1 MKNILI
7 IIFCLTTVSAFAQM
21 QIKIEDAVNHAGD
34 SVKICS
40 KIYGGKYL
48 EAAKNSPTFLNVGGS
63 YPDALL
69 TLVIWN
75 DTRKLFKKPPE
86 EYYKGAQV
94 CITGSI
100 KMVRDKPEI
109 IVSNPDQIKE
119 VIIDKLI
126 DTEPE

>member
-1 MKNILI
+1 
-7 IIFCLTTVSAFAQM
+7 M
-21 QIKIEDAVNHAGD
+21 QIKIEDAGNHAGD
-34 SVKICS
+34 SVKICN

-48 EAAKNSPTFLNVGGS
+48 EGAKNSPTFLNVGGN

-94 CITGSI
+94 CITGRI
-100 KMVRDKPEI
+100 QIVKGKPEI
-109 IVSNPDQIKE
+109 IVSSPNQIKE
-119 VIIDKLI
+119 VIIDKVK

>member
-7 IIFCLTTVSAFAQM
+7 IIFCLTTFSAFAQM
-21 QIKIEDAVNHAGD
+21 QIKIEDAGNHAGD
-34 SVKICS
+34 SVKICN

-48 EAAKNSPTFLNVGGS
+48 ESAKNSPTFLNVGGN

-94 CITGSI
+94 CITGRI
-100 KMVRDKPEI
+100 QIVKGKPGI
-109 IVSNPDQIKE
+109 IVSSPNQIKE
-119 VIIDKLI
+119 VIIDKVK

>member
-21 QIKIEDAVNHAGD
+21 QIKIEDAAKHAGD

-48 EAAKNSPTFLNVGGS
+48 ESAKNSPTFLNVGGS

-75 DTRKLFKKPPE
+75 DNRKLFKKPPE

-94 CITGSI
+94 CITGRI
-100 KMVRDKPEI
+100 KIVKGKPEM

-119 VIIDKLI
+119 VIIDKVKGN
-126 DTEPE
+126 EPD